1 MPPKAKV
8 TEKEILDAAVKLVR
22 ENGAQSLNA
31 RTLAKIIG
39 CSTQPIFS
47 NFGSMEEVYSAVIRS
62 ANSLYEEYLAQEI
75 SRDKYPA
82 YKASGMGYIRFAQEE
97 KELFKLLFMRDRTCE
112 PMTMVLRHDPVVEM
126 TQKATG
132 YSYEKAERFHLEM
145 WVVVHGIAS
154 MIATN
159 YLDWDMDMASGVLTD
174 MYMGLRAR
182 FDREEQHGY

>member
-31 RTLAKIIG
+31 RNLAKSLG

-47 NFGSMEEVYSAVIRS
+47 NFESMEEVFTAVLHR

-75 SRDKYPA
+75 GQDKYPA
-82 YKASGMGYIRFAQEE
+82 YKASGMGYIRFAKEE
-97 KELFKLLFMRDRTCE
+97 KELFKLLFMRDRTGE
-112 PMTMVLRHDPVVEM
+112 PMTLSLARDPVVEI

-145 WVVVHGIAS
+145 WVMVHGIAS

-159 YLDWDMDMASGVLTD
+159 YLDWDMEMASGVMTD

-182 FDREEQHGY
+182 FDSEV

>member
-1 MPPKAKV
+1 MPPKAKI
-8 TEKEILDAAVKLVR
+8 TEMEILDTAVRQVR
-22 ENGAQSLNA
+22 ENGADSLNA
-31 RTLAKIIG
+31 RALAQSLG

-47 NFGSMEEVYSAVIRS
+47 NFSSMEKLRSAVINS
-62 ANSLYEEYLAQEI
+62 AQSLYEKYLSREI
-75 SRDKYPA
+75 SENKYPA
-82 YKASGMGYIRFAQEE
+82 YKASGMGYIRFAKEE
-97 KELFKLLFMRDRTCE
+97 KELFKLLFMRDRSFE
-112 PMTMVLRHDPVVEM
+112 PMALALQHDPVIEI

-174 MYMGLRAR
+174 MYRGLRMR
-182 FDREEQHGY
+182 FDSEV

>member
-1 MPPKAKV
+1 MPPKAKI
-8 TEKEILDAAVKLVR
+8 TEKDILNAAVKQVR
-22 ENGAQSLNA
+22 ENGAESLNA
-31 RTLAKIIG
+31 RALAGILG

-47 NFGSMEEVYSAVIRS
+47 NFASMEELKAAVIGF
-62 ANSLYEEYLAQEI
+62 AHELYGEYLQREI
-75 SRDKYPA
+75 KSDKYPA
-82 YKASGMGYIRFAQEE
+82 YKASGMGYIRFAREE
-97 KELFKLLFMRDRTCE
+97 KELFKLLFMRDRSFE
-112 PMTMVLRHDPVVEM
+112 PMTLSLNADPVIEM

-159 YLDWDMDMASGVLTD
+159 FLDWDMEMASGVMTD

-182 FDREEQHGY
+182 FDSEV